1 MKNVIRN
8 FAAVAFVA
16 LPVLS
21 APAVAQKYPER
32 PIRAIVV
39 FPPGG
44 PTDTVARIFG
54 QKLSEVWGQQVV
66 VDNRVGAGGN
76 IGMGIAAHATP
87 DGYTLVFVSSS
98 LMVNP
103 GLYKRI
109 PYDVYKSFQPVS
121 VLAASTHVWFTHPS
135 LPVKSI
141 ADLLSMA
148 KRDPSKATVATP
160 GIGTVPHLSVHL
172 LAIDSKTQL
181 ITVPYGGGGPSIAA
195 VLGNQVSFGC
205 QAIPPVTPH
214 IQAGRVRAL
223 AVTAAKRSWI
233 VPDVPTMAELGFKGH
248 EAETISAF
256 LVPAGTPP
264 EIVRKLHSEAVRIMA
279 LPDVNKRIT
288 DLGADVIAN
297 SPQQF
302 TAYIKSEVTRWGKVI
317 KDAKIPAN

>member
-1 MKNVIRN
+1 M
-8 FAAVAFVA
+8 AACIA

-21 APAVAQKYPER
+21 APAFAQKYPER

-44 PTDTVARIFG
+44 PTDIVARIFA
-54 QKLSEVWGQQVV
+54 QKLSEAWGQQVV

-103 GLYKRI
+103 GLYKKV

-121 VLAASTHVWFTHPS
+121 VLASSTHVWFTHPS
-135 LPVKSI
+135 LPVRSI
-141 ADLLSMA
+141 ADLIAMA

-172 LAIDSKTQL
+172 LAFDSKTNL
-181 ITVPYGGGGPSIAA
+181 VTVPYAGGGPSIAA

-223 AVTAAKRSWI
+223 AVTAAKRTSI

-256 LVPAGTPP
+256 LVPAGTPAA
-264 EIVRKLHSEAVRIMA
+264 IVKRLHSEAVRIMA
-279 LPDVNKRIT
+279 LPDVNKRVRE
-288 DLGADVIAN
+288 LGADVVAN

-302 TAYIKSEVTRWGKVI
+302 SAYIRSEVARWGKVI
-317 KDAKIPAN
+317 RDANIVVN